1 VLWRERQVTTS
12 CLRLMLL
19 CPAML
24 VAGCD
29 FVSRKP
35 MPSNVPR
42 DAVEI
47 PMIGKSTG
55 WVKCSL
61 DSSDTRCVVFNINGV
76 VVRDDIFLPFDG
88 GPTVTASELQMA
100 RDDSGADY
108 VWLRHGRL
116 LLPRTNFDEHK
127 EFARRI
133 LKPESPR

>member
-1 VLWRERQVTTS
+1 
-12 CLRLMLL
+12 
-19 CPAML
+19 
-24 VAGCD
+24 
-29 FVSRKP
+29 
-35 MPSNVPR
+35 
-42 DAVEI
+42 
-47 PMIGKSTG
+47 MIGKSTG

-88 GPTVTASELQMA
+88 GPTVTASELQIA